1 MSSIIKQ
8 KAWDMQHH
16 YESLYPTLKDDLFAK
31 QIIFGIAALELC
43 ENGDISKEE
52 LREALID
59 NFDLNP
65 ANEFL
70 SWPHREEIING
81 SMENPFILAYA
92 ACGCT
97 YDFDLAMPVT
107 DPELNSL
114 RLEYLEKVSNVLGI
128 DPDVAVYQYR
138 DDRREAFEQL
148 PAAERTKWLWYMSF
162 NELIHVAE
170 TDPSRAVQDAAKDR
184 RNDIQPLR
192 MYVKEK
198 LNEVY
203 QDYEQKYSDIKLM
216 LYRKGCFEQIIE
228 DVLALEAYKEGLYT
242 ASALRQYF
250 DPKDYPD
257 TEKPLEYVALKCGQ
271 LMPEFNKQF
280 PEVQKVHLEYM
291 DKFKE
296 VFGVDAREVMKQHQ
310 QERIRDFESESQEQR
325 ETGVKYLLADEL
337 RIVSETDPS
346 KAVREAAKEQLKQ
359 YSELEQDRKQERNKD
374 VDR

>member
-1 MSSIIKQ
+1 M
-8 KAWDMQHH
+8 
-16 YESLYPTLKDDLFAK
+16 KD
-31 QIIFGIAALELC
+31 
-43 ENGDISKEE
+43 
-52 LREALID
+52 
-59 NFDLNP
+59 
-65 ANEFL
+65 
-70 SWPHREEIING
+70 
-81 SMENPFILAYA
+81 PFILAYA

-107 DPELNSL
+107 DPELDSL
-114 RLEYLEKVSNVLGI
+114 RLEYLEKVSDVLGI

-203 QDYEQKYSDIKLM
+203 RDYEKKYSDIKLM
-216 LYRKGCFEQIIE
+216 LYRKSCFEQIVE

-242 ASALRQYF
+242 ENALRQYF

-280 PEVQKVHLEYM
+280 PEVQKVHFEYM
-291 DKFKE
+291 DKIKE

-310 QERIRDFESESQEQR
+310 EERIRDFESESQEQR
-325 ETGVKYLLADEL
+325 ETGIKYLLADEL
-337 RIVSETDPS
+337 KIVSETDPS

-359 YSELEQDRKQERNKD
+359 YLELEQDRKQERNKD